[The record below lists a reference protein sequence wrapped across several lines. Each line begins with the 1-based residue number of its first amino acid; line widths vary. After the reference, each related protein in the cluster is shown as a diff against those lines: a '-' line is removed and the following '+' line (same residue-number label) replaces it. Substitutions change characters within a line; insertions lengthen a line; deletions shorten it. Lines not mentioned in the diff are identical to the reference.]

1 MGRREEEEGTPE
13 KGEEAEERELEG
25 MLLAILRILC
35 VPVTLPAP
43 DRGNP
48 LRQRG
53 SGIRQTVFQVRSGRL
68 KCTESVILDVWRIFP
83 SVLYHL
89 FPPSAAA
96 REK

>member
-1 MGRREEEEGTPE
+1 MGKKEEEGTPE
-13 KGEEAEERELEG
+13 KGEEVEERELEG

-53 SGIRQTVFQVRSGRL
+53 SGIRQTLLQVHSGTL
-68 KCTESVILDVWRIFP
+68 KCTESIILHVWRICP

-89 FPPSAAA
+89 FSPSAAA